1 MSIKLR
7 KKHLFLL
14 LLCLLIIFGFFT
26 FFGDQGILHLL
37 RLQKEL
43 GRIKEENSKIEE
55 ENRKLKEEVR
65 RLQYEKRYL
74 EEIARKELGM
84 VKEGEIIYQFDLP
97 SSHKESAK

>member
-1 MSIKLR
+1 MR
-7 KKHLFLL
+7 KKRFLL
-14 LLCLLIIFGFFT
+14 LIFVLVLILGFFT
-26 FFGDQGILHLL
+26 FFGDNGILHLL

-43 GRIKEENSKIEE
+43 NRMKERNTQIEE

-65 RLQYEKRYL
+65 RLQDEKRYI

-97 SSHKESAK
+97 AKKKESSK